1 MERCKSCG
9 LDFHRYRLLLT
20 SSFVPCS
27 HVPFQAKQLQ
37 DELTDVLGSSAGS
50 NSTVDAIVDT
60 SGRAIGGAAVLGV
73 EGVESSALSCSSHS
87 SSAVSE
93 NRCGG
98 MVIIHDDGRNS
109 NASEG
114 GAYVEVR
121 V

>member
-1 MERCKSCG
+1 MF
-9 LDFHRYRLLLT
+9 D
-20 SSFVPCS
+20 PCS
-27 HVPFQAKQLQ
+27 FQAKQLQ

-50 NSTVDAIVDT
+50 NSTVDALVDT
-60 SGRAIGGAAVLGV
+60 SGGGAVSGV
-73 EGVESSALSCSSHS
+73 EGGESSALSCSSHS

-109 NASEG
+109 DASDG

-121 V
+121 A